1 MRFLNQIFIKLDLF
15 VNDEEIFFFYCRF
28 VVSLMS

>member
-1 MRFLNQIFIKLDLF
+1 MQFLNQIIIKVDFF

-28 VVSLMS
+28 VLSLMS